1 MTEKKSCKE
10 TNGTVDR
17 RKDNLKPGILA
28 EYQKDELT
36 DKQVHSQTVKQTN
49 RQASKQT
56 NK

>member
-1 MTEKKSCKE
+1 MTDKKSCKE

-36 DKQVHSQTVKQTN
+36 DKQVQSQTVKQTN